1 VLKRARLYADGR
13 ISLIAFTREL
23 FEQTGTGPED
33 TEGLVNTVLYV
44 RGVQVAISLREEEQ
58 GIKFSLRSKGSINV
72 QVVAASFGGGGHRNA
87 AGGTLNMDMDHAKTT
102 MVQAVTKEL
111 ARS

>member
-1 VLKRARLYADGR
+1 M
-13 ISLIAFTREL
+13 
-23 FEQTGTGPED
+23 
-33 TEGLVNTVLYV
+33 
-44 RGVQVAISLREEEQ
+44 QVA
-58 GIKFSLRSKGSINV
+58 
-72 QVVAASFGGGGHRNA
+72 AASFGGGGHRNA